1 MYKVLLEFPRENG
14 FDKSNWTMTAL
25 KQWINEKF
33 GINYTEGEH
42 VQACTKAGIYNAKAK
57 NSVKMQTR

>member
-25 KQWINEKF
+25 KQWINESLESIILK
-33 GINYTEGEH
+33 GEH

-57 NSVKMQTR
+57 K

>member
-33 GINYTEGEH
+33 RINYTEGGARTSLYEGGNLQCKGKKI
-42 VQACTKAGIYNAKAK
+42 V
-57 NSVKMQTR
+57 